1 MTMIMIKTHRFFCL
15 NIWLPVLVVYY
26 FYALKRSHA
35 FLSITKTTTTTNTRV
50 HSSSS
55 SFVDTI
61 QTRIK
66 IAQKSNADGYGFK
79 QVLADVIAG
88 DDFDEEGIL
97 NTIDETI
104 ASAPCVMYT
113 WESSPSCKKAIEAF
127 DVIGAKVKIVR
138 LDDPWSEG
146 NNIRA
151 VLGRKVKRTSVPFIF
166 IDGTYI
172 GGYDGGIDND
182 TVATGMVDL
191 AFRGNL
197 RDMLNDA
204 GAMPN

>member
-104 ASAPCVMYT
+104 ASAPCGTFMMNIFFVFKVFAYGQIRIILFAVFT
-113 WESSPSCKKAIEAF
+113 QRF
-127 DVIGAKVKIVR
+127 LVVIHF
-138 LDDPWSEG
+138 LLSLP
-146 NNIRA
+146 
-151 VLGRKVKRTSVPFIF
+151 L
-166 IDGTYI
+166 
-172 GGYDGGIDND
+172 
-182 TVATGMVDL
+182 
-191 AFRGNL
+191 
-197 RDMLNDA
+197 
-204 GAMPN
+204 

>member
-1 MTMIMIKTHRFFCL
+1 MIMIKTHRFFCL
-15 NIWLPVLVVYY
+15 NIWLPVLVAYY